1 LLLKSNGNVISLLN
15 VGEWKWPVF
24 NLEIF
29 TLDVPSPIAVVGK
42 VTVNIVFN
50 PYNLEVV
57 FQYNQTMMVLVENP
71 KV

>member
-1 LLLKSNGNVISLLN
+1 
-15 VGEWKWPVF
+15 VF

>member
-1 LLLKSNGNVISLLN
+1 M
-15 VGEWKWPVF
+15 F

-29 TLDVPSPIAVVGK
+29 TLDIPSRIALVGK

-57 FQYNQTMMVLVENP
+57 FQYNQTMMVSV
-71 KV
+71 VS